1 MSKSTYQNILV
12 FDTETTGLIPKYSSD
27 PSGNP
32 YITQLSFI
40 VFNIPTNSIKTTF
53 NAYIR
58 IPDEIEIPEI
68 VTTITGITKETCQ
81 EKGISFQE
89 AFAAFYHAA
98 ALCDCIVGHNVD
110 FDIQMLYI
118 ELERNK
124 QSLTHYPADLNQMFD
139 PERLLEKNTQVKCTM
154 RMTLKSCALLHTDKH
169 NRTFKKFPKLSETYH
184 YLFNKIPQNLHNSI
198 VDVIVC
204 LRCFLKIQFSI
215 DIPEEQIDEWIQL
228 HL

>member
-1 MSKSTYQNILV
+1 MSKSNCSNILV

-27 PSGNP
+27 PSENP

-40 VFNIPTNSIKTTF
+40 VFNIPTNSIKITF

-58 IPDEIEIPEI
+58 IPDEVEIPEI
-68 VTTITGITKETCQ
+68 VTTITGITKETCL

-118 ELERNK
+118 ELDRNK
-124 QSLTHYPADLNQMFD
+124 NALKHYPADLELLFH
-139 PERLLEKNTQVKCTM
+139 PERLFEENIKVKCTM

-169 NRTFKKFPKLSETYH
+169 KRTFKKFPKLSETYTH
-184 YLFNKIPQNLHNSI
+184 LFDKVPQNLHNSI

-204 LRCFLKIQFSI
+204 LRCFLKIEFHI
-215 DIPEEQIDEWIQL
+215 DISDEQIDEWMQL